1 MRRGRTGGEA
11 KADLRSFLAGRGSD
25 YMISIELV

>member
-11 KADLRSFLAGRGSD
+11 NAKAIQL
-25 YMISIELV
+25 ELNAQQQERKWE